1 MALQQVGEEYDVV
14 VVGGGP
20 AGLSAA
26 VALARSRRSVL
37 VIDAGEPRN
46 SAAGHAHNYLG
57 REGVVPAQLLSD
69 GRAEAVGYGAEV
81 LTGRVTSLRTVHQHP
96 GANAGGRAGR
106 GAGRVRDHGFLVQ
119 LQDGR
124 TVAARRLL
132 VTTGLADQLPA
143 VPGLAQRWGRDVL
156 HCPYC
161 HGWEVRDQVIGVL
174 ATAAAGVHQ
183 AQLFR
188 QLSATVTL
196 FTHSGPTLSV
206 EEAEVLAA
214 RDITVVEGEVVDL
227 VVDDD
232 RLRGVRLESGKVV
245 PLQALVV
252 APFFAANADLL
263 TGLGLVVSEMR
274 MGDDVVA
281 TYVAA
286 DPSGATA
293 VPGVWVAGNVANPQ
307 AQVVSSAA
315 AGLTAGAAI
324 NADLIA
330 EETRAAVT
338 AHRARLGDQQ
348 DRKEDAGE

>member
-1 MALQQVGEEYDVV
+1 MTLEQVGGEYDVV

-46 SAAGHAHNYLG
+46 AAAGHAHNYLG

-69 GRAEAVGYGAEV
+69 GRAEATGYGAEV
-81 LTGRVTSLRTVHQHP
+81 LTGRVTSLRAANQHLP
-96 GANAGGRAGR
+96 GDVGR
-106 GAGRVRDHGFLVQ
+106 GAAQVRDDGFLVR

-132 VTTGLADQLPA
+132 VTTGLVDELPA

-161 HGWEVRDQVIGVL
+161 HGWEVRDQAIGVL
-174 ATAAAGVHQ
+174 ATGAAGVHQ

-196 FTHSGPTLSV
+196 LTHSGPTLSV

-214 RDITVVEGEVVDL
+214 RGITVVEGEVTDL
-227 VVDDD
+227 VVGDD
-232 RLRGVRLESGKVV
+232 RLRGVRLSSGKVI

-263 TGLGLVVSEMR
+263 AGLGLVASEMQ
-274 MGDDVVA
+274 MGDEVVA

-293 VPGVWVAGNVANPQ
+293 VPGVWVAGNVASPQ

-338 AHRARLGDQQ
+338 AHRATLGDQH
-348 DRKEDAGE
+348 DRDDAGE